1 VQTRAG
7 RFFSARKE
15 RTIAVTR
22 IVLVGSGLFGIWLD
36 PVGPARLV
44 TETYAIH
51 IGYIFYAL
59 VLAAV
64 MWNRDSS
71 GRLPVATHIVDIVVF
86 SILQY
91 LTLGPTSPFFVYYIF
106 SIFCAALR
114 WDRRAVLGTFVAVFV
129 VYVPLAMV
137 LSQGPDFDLNAF
149 LVRTVTRLVT
159 GGLIVY
165 LAQYEIFLRSEIE
178 RLARWPAVG
187 GLDSEAAMS
196 RVLAHAAGLLSAERA
211 LIAWDIAE
219 EPRLNIAVWSA
230 IAASAEGESGL
241 TVSRHAPG
249 EFDPLVPPVLA
260 SSAFLSAG
268 APSRDGIV
276 LTSYRGAQRKWR
288 GLPVHPALL
297 ERLVGDGV
305 ASAPFQTERISGR
318 AFFTGIDGPSS
329 DLLPVT
335 EVVARELGTLLDQQE
350 WSDRMRDI
358 AVREQRVSLARDLHD
373 GVLQSLTGV
382 RLELQSAASEL
393 DDNADVRDRLI
404 GLERAL
410 AIEQRE
416 LRLFID
422 ETRPAAPV
430 SPALVGRL
438 ESLRERVALEWKI
451 PVSIRVTPDSMV
463 LPEPLQ
469 QAVPLMAHEAIVNAL
484 KHAHPSRISIDVRSD
499 NRSVQMVV
507 SDDGAGFPFEGRYD
521 HAVLAQMNLGPA
533 SLRER
538 AASLGGHMTIESTK
552 GGSRIE
558 IAVPIAGAA

>member
-1 VQTRAG
+1 VQNPSR

-15 RTIAVTR
+15 RTIAITR

-36 PVGPARLV
+36 PIGPARLV
-44 TETYAIH
+44 TETYTIH
-51 IGYIFYAL
+51 IAYIVYAFG
-59 VLAAV
+59 LAAV

-71 GRLPVATHIVDIVVF
+71 GRLPAATHIIDIVVF

-114 WDRRAVLGTFVAVFV
+114 WDRRAVLATFVAVLAA
-129 VYVPLAMV
+129 YVPMAIV
-137 LSQGPDFDLNAF
+137 LSRGPEFDFNSF

-187 GLDSEAAMS
+187 GLDAEAAMS
-196 RVLAHAAGLLSAERA
+196 RVLAHAAALLSAERA
-211 LIAWDIAE
+211 LLAWDIAE
-219 EPRLNIAVWSA
+219 EPRLNIAMWSREA
-230 IAASAEGESGL
+230 ESGL
-241 TVSRHAPG
+241 TLARHAPG
-249 EFDPLVPPVLA
+249 EFDPLVPPALA
-260 SSAFLSAG
+260 ASAFLCAG
-268 APSRDGIV
+268 PLSRDGIV
-276 LTSYRGAQRKWR
+276 LTSYRGAPRKWR
-288 GLPVHPALL
+288 GLPVHPALV
-297 ERLVGDGV
+297 ERLAAEGV
-305 ASAPFQTERISGR
+305 ASAPFQTARISGR

-329 DLLPVT
+329 DLLPVA

-350 WSDRMRDI
+350 WSARMRDI

-382 RLELQSAASEL
+382 RLELQSAATDL
-393 DDNADVRDRLI
+393 DGNADVRDRLLS
-404 GLERAL
+404 LERAL

-422 ETRPAAPV
+422 ETRPSVPAG
-430 SPALVGRL
+430 PALVGRL
-438 ESLRERVALEWKI
+438 ESLRQRVALEWKI

-463 LPEPLQ
+463 LPERLQ

-499 NRSVQMVV
+499 NHHVQMTV

-521 HAVLAQMNLGPA
+521 HAVLTEMNLGPA
-533 SLRER
+533 SLRDR

-558 IAVPIAGAA
+558 IDVPIAGVA

>member
-1 VQTRAG
+1 
-7 RFFSARKE
+7 
-15 RTIAVTR
+15 
-22 IVLVGSGLFGIWLD
+22 
-36 PVGPARLV
+36 
-44 TETYAIH
+44 
-51 IGYIFYAL
+51 
-59 VLAAV
+59 
-64 MWNRDSS
+64 
-71 GRLPVATHIVDIVVF
+71 
-86 SILQY
+86 
-91 LTLGPTSPFFVYYIF
+91 VYYIF

-129 VYVPLAMV
+129 AYVPMAVV
-137 LSQGPDFDLNAF
+137 LSRGPDFDFTSF

-187 GLDSEAAMS
+187 GLDSHAAMS
-196 RVLAHAAGLLSAERA
+196 RVLAHAAALLSADRA

-219 EPRLNIAVWSA
+219 EPRLNIAMWA
-230 IAASAEGESGL
+230 PEAGAGL
-241 TVSRHAPG
+241 VLTRHAPG
-249 EFDPLVPPVLA
+249 EFDPLVPPTLGA
-260 SSAFLSAG
+260 SAFLSAG
-268 APSRDGIV
+268 PLSQDGVV

-288 GLPVHPALL
+288 GLPVHPALV
-297 ERLVGDGV
+297 ERLAGEGI
-305 ASAPFQTERISGR
+305 ASAPFQTPRISGR
-318 AFFTGIDGPSS
+318 AFFTGIDSPSS
-329 DLLPVT
+329 DLLPVAV
-335 EVVARELGTLLDQQE
+335 VVARELGTLLDQQE
-350 WSDRMRDI
+350 WSARMRDI
-358 AVREQRVSLARDLHD
+358 AVREERVSLARDLHD

-382 RLELQSAASEL
+382 RLELQSAATDL
-393 DDNADVRDRLI
+393 DGNADVRDRLLS
-404 GLERAL
+404 LERAL

-422 ETRPAAPV
+422 DARPSVAAG
-430 SPALVGRL
+430 PALVGRL

-451 PVSIRVTPDSMV
+451 PVSIRVTPNSMV

-538 AASLGGHMTIESTK
+538 AAALGGHMTIESTK

>member
-1 VQTRAG
+1 VQSRSR
-7 RFFSARKE
+7 RFYSARKE

-22 IVLVGSGLFGIWLD
+22 IVLVGSGLFSIWLD
-36 PVGPARLV
+36 PVGPARLA

-51 IGYIFYAL
+51 IGYIVYAF
-59 VLAAV
+59 VLAGI

-71 GRLPVATHIVDIVVF
+71 GRLPAATHVVDIVIF
-86 SILQY
+86 SIFQY

-114 WDRRAVLGTFVAVFV
+114 WDRRAVLGTFAAVFV
-129 VYVPLAMV
+129 AYVPMAYVM
-137 LSQGPDFDLNAF
+137 SRGPDFDLNSF
-149 LVRTVTRLVT
+149 LVRTVTRMVT

-219 EPRLNIAVWSA
+219 EPRLNIAIWSPETEPA
-230 IAASAEGESGL
+230 LVL
-241 TVSRHAPG
+241 TRHAPG
-249 EFDPLVPPVLA
+249 ELDPLVPPPLTA
-260 SSAFLSAG
+260 SAFLSAG
-268 APSRDGIV
+268 ALSREAVV
-276 LTSYRGAQRKWR
+276 LTSYRGAERKWR
-288 GLPVHPALL
+288 GLPVHPALVA
-297 ERLVGDGV
+297 RLPGEGV
-305 ASAPFQTERISGR
+305 ASAPFQTARISGR
-318 AFFTGIDGPSS
+318 AFFAGIDSPSS
-329 DLLPVT
+329 DLLPVA

-350 WSDRMRDI
+350 WSARMRDI

-382 RLELQSAASEL
+382 RLELQSAATDL
-393 DDNADVRDRLI
+393 DGNADVRDRLLS
-404 GLERAL
+404 LERAL

-416 LRLFID
+416 LRLFIND
-422 ETRPAAPV
+422 TRPSVAG
-430 SPALVGRL
+430 PALVGRL

-463 LPEPLQ
+463 LPERLQ

-484 KHAHPSRISIDVRSD
+484 KHAHPSRISVDVRSD
-499 NRSVQMVV
+499 SRSVQMVV

-521 HAVLAQMNLGPA
+521 HAVLAEMNLGPA

-538 AASLGGHMTIESTK
+538 AASLGGHMTIESGK